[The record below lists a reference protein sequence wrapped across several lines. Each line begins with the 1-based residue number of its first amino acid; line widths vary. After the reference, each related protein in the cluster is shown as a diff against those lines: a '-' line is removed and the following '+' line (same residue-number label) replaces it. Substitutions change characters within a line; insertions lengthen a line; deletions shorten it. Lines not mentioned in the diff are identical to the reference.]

1 MSEQIKLTDEE
12 ITQIKQIQDDN
23 ARLIFQLGEIELE
36 SRLIGRRVI
45 DLDTLRNTIH
55 NDYAALQSREKELVQ
70 QLNTKYGVGQVDL
83 ESGVFIAG

>member
-23 ARLIFQLGEIELE
+23 SRIIFQLGEIELE

-55 NDYAALQSREKELVQ
+55 NDYAALQNREKELVQ